1 MSDPLRHR
9 SLSCGVRAVTG
20 GVSAGLVFF
29 LLLPVVALAQ
39 SEGNPWSVPRGSR
52 ALQGPYL
59 ELYLKAQGSLD
70 RWEKRG
76 ERPAAG
82 DLDEVILQLTS
93 AIATDPVSDIKPGT
107 GGQRIPYFPYYE
119 LARAYVLK
127 GAPDA
132 AKRCVE
138 EEERRGA
145 MTRLDRYRPQL
156 EALRGTID
164 AGYALQFAR
173 SLLAEVEGSGI
184 ARLDPQSPDPAA
196 IRTRLD
202 GGDAAAAVGAVRD
215 LLTRELRWRQGKL
228 QELADAAWAP
238 AFASSGGRPD
248 PGRCAPPGAGDE
260 ALRGAVG
267 TLQDCDRALESAWR
281 NAGKGACAA
290 MTARYRALEEGLG
303 TLRRLTAGAAAPS
316 VQVPPACRGAAWDA
330 LDRSRLQAELDGLA
344 FAETYGG
351 IDSAA
356 QAARAQVQESW
367 AEYQQGLAAVG
378 ARLLDF
384 PEGCARDLG
393 MTAIEQEYEDLRR
406 RIRQHTAMTSPGP
419 DFTPLAVDQAL
430 ESLRQKIA
438 ALRGAALASLLEPDC
453 NDVEPGAVN
462 ALAAATYDAFKSQAS
477 QDSLARLCQEATRVR
492 RESDACWGRN
502 RGKVRD
508 RLQAYDW
515 IVRRVPASD
524 LECVSGAAGTMGR
537 LLAQQRNSQE
547 WIQSANEAIADA
559 RNCLEAYQQA
569 AADQRAAVRS
579 GLEDAAACLDQVP
592 AERLGDLAG
601 IASQLR
607 QAGEDLERLGPV
619 IALDED
625 LTEQSLRAALQA
637 ADLAPSPGDWDG
649 LDRLEVLGEADRRNG
664 LRVLQERAV
673 HDGLAGA
680 EAALAAWAPRAG
692 RIGPRLSLE
701 AAFERFGTGDLDGAI
716 GALRGESLRCGGGAG
731 DGRGAALR
739 HAALA
744 YFLYLKAA
752 LYGGD
757 GGSRVAEML
766 LEDAR
771 EQARAA
777 LASDGR
783 FRLPETLFRNAG
795 FREFF
800 QGESRT

>member
-1 MSDPLRHR
+1 MGDPLRQR
-9 SLSCGVRAVTG
+9 GLPCGARAVMG
-20 GVSAGLVFF
+20 GVSAGLVVS
-29 LLLPVVALAQ
+29 LLLPAVALAQ
-39 SEGNPWSVPRGSR
+39 AGGTPWTVPRGSR

-119 LARAYVLK
+119 LARAYLLK
-127 GAPDA
+127 GLPDA
-132 AKRCVE
+132 AKGCVE

-145 MTRLDRYRPQL
+145 MTRLDRYRPQI

-173 SLLAEVEGSGI
+173 SLLEEVEGSGV

-196 IRTRLD
+196 IRGRLD
-202 GGDAAAAVGAVRD
+202 GGDASAAVGAIRD

-228 QELADAAWAP
+228 QELADAAWEA
-238 AFASSGGRPD
+238 AFAASGGRPD

-267 TLQDCDRALESAWR
+267 TLQECDQALEAALR
-281 NAGKGACAA
+281 NAGKGACTA
-290 MTARYRALEEGLG
+290 MTTRYRDLEDSLG
-303 TLRRLTAGAAAPS
+303 TLRRLTAGSAAPA
-316 VQVPPACRGAAWDA
+316 VQVPPACRGAAWDG
-330 LDRSRLQAELDGLA
+330 LDRSRLQAELDGLD
-344 FAETYGG
+344 FAGTYDG
-351 IDSAA
+351 IDA
-356 QAARAQVQESW
+356 AARAARTQVQESW
-367 AEYQQGLAAVG
+367 AEYQRGLAAVS

-384 PEGCARDLG
+384 PDGCARALG
-393 MTAIEQEYEDLRR
+393 LTAIQEEYADLRR
-406 RIRQHTAMTSPGP
+406 RIRQHTTMTSPGP

-430 ESLRQKIA
+430 EALRQKIA
-438 ALRGAALASLLEPDC
+438 APRGAALASLLEPAC
-453 NDVEPGAVN
+453 NEVEPGAVN
-462 ALAAATYDAFKSQAS
+462 ALAPATYDAFKSQAS

-524 LECVSGAAGTMGR
+524 LACVSGAAGAMSR
-537 LLAQQRNSQE
+537 LLSQQRDSQA
-547 WIQSANEAIADA
+547 WIDSANEAIDDA
-559 RNCLEAYQQA
+559 RNCLEAYQGA
-569 AADQRAAVRS
+569 AADQREAVRA
-579 GLEDAAACLDQVP
+579 GLEDAAACLEQVP
-592 AERLGDLAG
+592 AERLGDLEAV
-601 IASQLR
+601 ASQLR

-637 ADLAPSPGDWDG
+637 ADLAPAAGEWDG
-649 LDRLEVLGEADRRNG
+649 LDRLEVLGDADRRNG

-673 HDGLAGA
+673 HDGLARA
-680 EAALAAWAPRAG
+680 EAALAVWAPRAG

-701 AAFERFGTGDLDGAI
+701 AAFERFGAGDLDGAI
-716 GALRGESLRCGGGAG
+716 GALRGESLRCGDAAG

-739 HAALA
+739 HAALS

-757 GGSRVAEML
+757 GSSRVAEML

-783 FRLPETLFRNAG
+783 FRLPEALFHNAG